1 MKFIICECGKRIRD
15 DNKKHYDSN
24 EHKKIMNNLKKKKTS
39 KQETH
44 IIVYDIDKNKLME
57 FIKNNCNNIIDESND
72 ENSNSNSDSDYNP
85 SDSEGD
91 NEESY

>member
-24 EHKKIMNNLKKKKTS
+24 EHKKLMKNLKKPKIE

-44 IIVYDIDKNKLME
+44 IIVYDIDKDKLME
-57 FIKNNCNNIIDESND
+57 FIKNNCKNIISDSD
-72 ENSNSNSDSDYNP
+72 SNSDSD
-85 SDSEGD
+85 SDSDSNSEGD
-91 NEESY
+91 NEEID

>member
-24 EHKKIMNNLKKKKTS
+24 EHKNLMNNLKRRKIS

-44 IIVYDIDKNKLME
+44 IIVYDIDKDKLME
-57 FIKNNCNNIIDESND
+57 FIKNNSNNNND
-72 ENSNSNSDSDYNP
+72 NNDSDSDSDSDSDYSP
-85 SDSEGD
+85 SNSEGD